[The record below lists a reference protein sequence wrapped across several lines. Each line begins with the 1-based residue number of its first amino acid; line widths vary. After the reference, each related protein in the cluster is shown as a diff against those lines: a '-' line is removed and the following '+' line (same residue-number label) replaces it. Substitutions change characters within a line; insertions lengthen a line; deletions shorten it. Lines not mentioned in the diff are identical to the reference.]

1 VITALVVISI
11 IVVVSWTE
19 TIHTLGIFLPHIFA
33 VLASGVFAELL
44 VRILFVV
51 VKVFG
56 IVTIPI
62 VLTKQQVCV

>member
-1 VITALVVISI
+1 LVIVVSI
-11 IVVVSWTE
+11 IVVVSWPE

-33 VLASGVFAELL
+33 VFASGVFAELL

-56 IVTIPI
+56 IVTIPV
-62 VLTKQQVCV
+62 VLAKQQVCV

>member
-1 VITALVVISI
+1 VVTALVIVVSI
-11 IVVVSWTE
+11 IVVGTWTE
-19 TIHTLGIFLPHIFA
+19 PIHTLGIFLPHVFA

-44 VRILFVV
+44 VRILFVI

-62 VLTKQQVCV
+62 VLTKQ